1 MEGEKRQTLDKEKE
15 EEEKEGSLNARWAP
29 PALRRSL
36 VFLSPLSLSF
46 FLQTTGNGKGGNT
59 IGTAEH
65 LLSLSLSL
73 SQGIDD
79 DEWNTNEE

>member
-1 MEGEKRQTLDKEKE
+1 MEGEKRQTLDKKE
-15 EEEKEGSLNARWAP
+15 EREEEKEGSLNAHWAP

-46 FLQTTGNGKGGNT
+46 FRQRGMEREETRLELPNT
-59 IGTAEH
+59 C
-65 LLSLSLSL
+65 SL
-73 SQGIDD
+73 SQGIDDDD